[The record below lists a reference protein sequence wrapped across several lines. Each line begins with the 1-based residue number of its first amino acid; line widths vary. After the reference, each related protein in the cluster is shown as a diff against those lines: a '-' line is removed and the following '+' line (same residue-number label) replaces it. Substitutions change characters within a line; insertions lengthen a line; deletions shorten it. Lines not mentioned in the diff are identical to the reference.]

1 MALGGGDFC
10 RLQWRCISMAL
21 VIFLSLAYP
30 GVVVSSGVEELL
42 SSSSSAACELSAS
55 AVRIKELRGKGAGEV
70 VCSSRRSRAAERD
83 EEEQQQ
89 EEEEVELE
97 VEVEVE
103 DDVRGNIGN
112 VSDAGS
118 VGDDEGNYGAT
129 MMRLPHGEVVTGF
142 VTREDVDPDSSG
154 YRKNWPVSAFLDLES
169 FLRELVLSEME
180 LRHVREL

>member
-1 MALGGGDFC
+1 MASGGRDFC

-30 GVVVSSGVEELL
+30 GVAVSSSVEELL

-55 AVRIKELRGKGAGEV
+55 AVRIKELRGKGAGAGAV
-70 VCSSRRSRAAERD
+70 VCSSRRNRAAERD

-89 EEEEVELE
+89 EEEL
-97 VEVEVE
+97 EVE

-112 VSDAGS
+112 VSDARS
-118 VGDDEGNYGAT
+118 VVDDEGNYGAT
-129 MMRLPHGEVVTGF
+129 LMRLPHGELVTGF

-154 YRKNWPVSAFLDLES
+154 YRKNWPVSVFLDLEN
-169 FLRELVLSEME
+169 FVRELVLSEME
-180 LRHVREL
+180 VRQ

>member
-1 MALGGGDFC
+1 MASGGRDFC

-30 GVVVSSGVEELL
+30 GVAVSSSVEELL

-55 AVRIKELRGKGAGEV
+55 AVRIKELRGKGAGAV
-70 VCSSRRSRAAERD
+70 LCSSRRNRAAERD

-89 EEEEVELE
+89 EEEL
-97 VEVEVE
+97 EVEVE

-112 VSDAGS
+112 VSDARS
-118 VGDDEGNYGAT
+118 VVDDEAKYGAT
-129 MMRLPHGEVVTGF
+129 LMRLPHGEVVTGF

-154 YRKNWPVSAFLDLES
+154 YRKNWPVSVFLDLES
-169 FLRELVLSEME
+169 FVRELVLSEME
-180 LRHVREL
+180 VRHVREL

>member
-1 MALGGGDFC
+1 
-10 RLQWRCISMAL
+10 MAL

-30 GVVVSSGVEELL
+30 GVVVSGGVEELL

-55 AVRIKELRGKGAGEV
+55 AVRIKELRGKGAGAV

-89 EEEEVELE
+89 EEEVE

-112 VSDAGS
+112 VSDARS
-118 VGDDEGNYGAT
+118 VVDDEGNYGAT

-142 VTREDVDPDSSG
+142 VTREDVNPESSG

>member
-1 MALGGGDFC
+1 MALGGGGFC

-30 GVVVSSGVEELL
+30 GVAVSSGVEEL

-55 AVRIKELRGKGAGEV
+55 ALRINELQRGKGAGAV
-70 VCSSRRSRAAERD
+70 VCSSRRSKVAERD
-83 EEEQQQ
+83 EEEQQ
-89 EEEEVELE
+89 EEEEVE

-112 VSDAGS
+112 VSDARS
-118 VGDDEGNYGAT
+118 VVVNEGNYGAT
-129 MMRLPHGEVVTGF
+129 MMRLPHGEVVTDF

-154 YRKNWPVSAFLDLES
+154 YRKNWPVSVFLDLES
-169 FLRELVLSEME
+169 FVRELVLSEME
-180 LRHVREL
+180 VRHAREL

>member
-1 MALGGGDFC
+1 MASGGRDFC

-30 GVVVSSGVEELL
+30 GVAVSSSVEELL

-55 AVRIKELRGKGAGEV
+55 AVRIKELRGKGAGAGAV
-70 VCSSRRSRAAERD
+70 VCSSRRNRAAERD

-89 EEEEVELE
+89 EEEL
-97 VEVEVE
+97 EVE

-112 VSDAGS
+112 VSDARS
-118 VGDDEGNYGAT
+118 VVDDEGNYGAT
-129 MMRLPHGEVVTGF
+129 LMRLPHREVVTGF

-154 YRKNWPVSAFLDLES
+154 YRKNWPVSVFLDLEN
-169 FLRELVLSEME
+169 FVRELVLSEME
-180 LRHVREL
+180 VRQ

>member
-30 GVVVSSGVEELL
+30 GVAVSSSVEELL

-55 AVRIKELRGKGAGEV
+55 AVRIKELRGKGAGAGAV
-70 VCSSRRSRAAERD
+70 VCSSRRNRAAERD

-89 EEEEVELE
+89 EEEL
-97 VEVEVE
+97 EVE

-112 VSDAGS
+112 VSDARS
-118 VGDDEGNYGAT
+118 VVDDEGNYGAT
-129 MMRLPHGEVVTGF
+129 LMRLPHGELVTGF

-154 YRKNWPVSAFLDLES
+154 YRKNWPVSVFLDLEN
-169 FLRELVLSEME
+169 FVRELVLSEME
-180 LRHVREL
+180 VRQ

>member
-1 MALGGGDFC
+1 VALGGGDFC

-30 GVVVSSGVEELL
+30 GVAVSSSVEELL

-55 AVRIKELRGKGAGEV
+55 AVRIKELRGKGAGAGAV
-70 VCSSRRSRAAERD
+70 VCSSRRNRAAERD

-89 EEEEVELE
+89 EEEL
-97 VEVEVE
+97 EVE

-112 VSDAGS
+112 VSDARS
-118 VGDDEGNYGAT
+118 VVDDEGNYGAT
-129 MMRLPHGEVVTGF
+129 LMRLPHGELVTGF

-154 YRKNWPVSAFLDLES
+154 YRKNWPVSVFLDLEN
-169 FLRELVLSEME
+169 FVRELVLSEME
-180 LRHVREL
+180 VRQ